1 MIKALLK
8 VLEIYFD
15 TLLLFLPSP
24 GGSLKMLIE
33 FIVNIL
39 KKIGQKNQTREL
51 ESNATAVY
59 SLYMG
64 VIC

>member
-1 MIKALLK
+1 
-8 VLEIYFD
+8 
-15 TLLLFLPSP
+15 
-24 GGSLKMLIE
+24 MLIE